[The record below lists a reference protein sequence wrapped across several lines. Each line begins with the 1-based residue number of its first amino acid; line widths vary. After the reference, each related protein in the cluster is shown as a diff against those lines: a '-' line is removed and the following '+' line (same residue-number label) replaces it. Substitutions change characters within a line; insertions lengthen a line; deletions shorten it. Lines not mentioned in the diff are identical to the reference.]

1 LPKDGLVIEKAA
13 FNCQHLERV
22 DLAGIVHKIVS
33 SLHLESWRIE
43 MNEKIHHINKV
54 LPTSYSGMKTR
65 VIRQW
70 IQSVTRRFGHFKV
83 QHDNLLKEAMTLL
96 ELALWKAKL
105 DEKVNFDIDNSLE
118 TKLLKLSIIEDEGA
132 RRECRITCGADIVIK
147 NVLPFLT
154 LPSQTS

>member
-1 LPKDGLVIEKAA
+1 
-13 FNCQHLERV
+13 
-22 DLAGIVHKIVS
+22 
-33 SLHLESWRIE
+33 
-43 MNEKIHHINKV
+43 MNEEIHHINKV

-65 VIRQW
+65 VIQQW

-83 QHDNLLKEAMTLL
+83 QHNNLLKEAMTLL